1 MDKFPCSGCGW
12 EVEGGVQG
20 CRAWFHAL
28 VARDFSDALFF
39 RSHRLLVDTYSLQH
53 PDEFCASAKSL
64 VAHLSGLCAILEA
77 GASMAVGPRHLH
89 RWLDGNRVL
98 TKPPLPDRRG
108 ELTIADL
115 PQGDDPSAWEAAVLR
130 WARST
135 WDAYASVHP
144 TARDWLRQS
153 ENA

>member
-1 MDKFPCSGCGW
+1 
-12 EVEGGVQG
+12 
-20 CRAWFHAL
+20 
-28 VARDFSDALFF
+28 
-39 RSHRLLVDTYSLQH
+39 
-53 PDEFCASAKSL
+53 
-64 VAHLSGLCAILEA
+64 
-77 GASMAVGPRHLH
+77 
-89 RWLDGNRVL
+89 VL